1 MRPVMKSFFM
11 FLRQIAGDSMLYMVM
26 AAPILAGCAFH
37 FGVPALETLLCR
49 LFGETAILSDYYLL
63 FDLFLA
69 VMTPYLFCFVSSM
82 VMLSE
87 YDENIASYLAV
98 TPIGRRGYI
107 VSRLV
112 LPAVVS
118 IAASVLVMRFLALAD
133 WTWANLLLV
142 GALGGVLSIPVALL
156 VVAFSHNRVEGMA
169 LAKLAGVILLGLP
182 VPFFI
187 GGGAQY
193 LFSVLPSFWIAKLV
207 LSENNL
213 LLLPAVAASLLWI
226 WALYRK
232 FERKMG

>member
-1 MRPVMKSFFM
+1 MRPIMKSFGM
-11 FLRQIAGDSMLYMVM
+11 FLRQIAGDSMLYLVLT
-26 AAPILAGCAFH
+26 APILAGCAFH
-37 FGVPALETLLCR
+37 FGVPALETLLCDV
-49 LFGETAILSDYYLL
+49 FNEAAILSDYYLL

-87 YDENIASYLAV
+87 YDENMACYLAV
-98 TPIGRRGYI
+98 TPIGRRGYV
-107 VSRLV
+107 VSRLFM
-112 LPAVVS
+112 PAVVS
-118 IAASVLVMRFLALAD
+118 VAASVIVMRFFTLSD
-133 WTWANLLLV
+133 WTWVNMILV
-142 GALGGVLSIPVALL
+142 SVLGGVLSIPVALL

-182 VPFFI
+182 VRFFI

-193 LFSVLPSFWIAKLV
+193 LFSILPSFWIAKF
-207 LSENNL
+207 S
-213 LLLPAVAASLLWI
+213 VAGNYWALIPGVGASLLWI

>member
-1 MRPVMKSFFM
+1 MRPVMKSFGM
-11 FLRQIAGDSMLYMVM
+11 FLRQIAGDSMLYLVL

-37 FGVPALETLLCR
+37 FGVPALETLLCNV
-49 LFGETAILSDYYLL
+49 FSEAAILSDYYLL

-69 VMTPYLFCFVSSM
+69 LMTPYLFCFVSSM

-87 YDENIASYLAV
+87 YDENMACYLAV
-98 TPIGRRGYI
+98 TPIGKRGYV
-107 VSRLV
+107 VSRLFM
-112 LPAVVS
+112 PAAVS
-118 IAASVLVMRFLALAD
+118 VIASVLIMRFFTLCD
-133 WTWANLLLV
+133 WTWLNMILASI
-142 GALGGVLSIPVALL
+142 LGGMLSVPVALL

-207 LSENNL
+207 LGGNYL
-213 LLLPAVAASLLWI
+213 LLVPAVGASLLWI

>member
-1 MRPVMKSFFM
+1 MKPVFKSFVM
-11 FLRQIAGDSMLYMVM
+11 FLRQIAGDSMLYLVL
-26 AAPILAGCAFH
+26 AAPVLAGCAFR
-37 FGVPALETLLCR
+37 FGVPALEVLLCEV
-49 LFGETAILSDYYLL
+49 LGETAILSNYYLL

-87 YDENIASYLAV
+87 YDENMASYLAV

-107 VSRLV
+107 ASRLL
-112 LPAVVS
+112 LPAMVS
-118 IAASVLVMRFLALAD
+118 ILASVLVMRLFMLTV
-133 WTWANLLLV
+133 WTWVNMLLV
-142 GALGGVLSIPVALL
+142 SILGGVLSIPVALL

-187 GGGAQY
+187 GGGVQY
-193 LFSVLPSFWIAKLV
+193 LFSILPSFWIAKFSIAGNYWAIV
-207 LSENNL
+207 
-213 LLLPAVAASLLWI
+213 PAVVASFLWI